1 MARKRK
7 NGQGTVRLRKD
18 GRWEG
23 RQIVVYDENGKA
35 KTKSVLAKT
44 KAECLEKLKQLQNS
58 CGTAKPLKIK
68 PDMRFGDWIGYWYE
82 THCRPTIRPT
92 TQKSYEEWIYVHVI
106 PGLGHIHLNKLTQA
120 DCQKFLNEMKANGRK
135 IHRDTKGPGMSERSV
150 RSCYHVIRMSL
161 ERAIKD
167 GLIKKNPILGCKL
180 SPPEQ
185 KEMKVLSR
193 EEIQRFLLQAKAEG
207 MYELF
212 LLELTTGL
220 RRGELL
226 ALRWDDLN
234 IRTGE
239 LHINKLAGFTPD
251 RLLYVC
257 NNVSAEEM
265 KNAADNGLIVSVDS
279 LSQLDQYG
287 KVNPGGK
294 VMIRINPGIGA
305 GHHKKVITA
314 GKETKFGI
322 DPTSLDEVR
331 ALLKKHSL
339 TLAGVNQHIGSLFME
354 PDNYLNAIEF
364 LLHFVQS
371 DLADLLPGIEI
382 IDFGGGLG
390 IPYRKYEEEPRL
402 DMAELG
408 RRLHALLSAWVE
420 ETGYKG
426 KFFIEPGR
434 YVVAECGV
442 LLGTVHATKF
452 NGENRYV
459 GTDLGFNV
467 LVRPAMYD
475 SFHDIEIFRGGGEPD
490 TDLVE
495 QSIVGNICESGD
507 ILAKKRM
514 LPLIKEGD
522 IVAALDAGAYGF
534 VMSSSYNQRPR
545 AAEVLITSDGTPKL
559 IRRRETLDDL
569 TRCFVEE

>member
-239 LHINKLAGFTPD
+239 LHINKQVYPVGGKLITSEPKTKAANRTIILPPAMVEVLLEYRKGVFSDLMFPSRIKPD
-251 RLLYVC
+251 QPIDPGYVRKRLQVILERSGC
-257 NNVSAEEM
+257 KRIRFHDLRHTFATISLEHGMDIKTLSAIIGHISSRTTLNIYTHITSEM
-265 KNAADNGLIVSVDS
+265 QENAAVSIDQGIAGVETVTARQEERGDR
-279 LSQLDQYG
+279 SQSRLTP
-287 KVNPGGK
+287 VHPPRPTPGTGYLK
-294 VMIRINPGIGA
+294 QI
-305 GHHKKVITA
+305 
-314 GKETKFGI
+314 KENLWEGRYSPI
-322 DPTSLDEVR
+322 WPDG
-331 ALLKKHSL
+331 KKHSRNVYGHTEAECEEKL
-339 TLAGVNQHIGSLFME
+339 KNLILQMKAEIAALRSGASTEYPDGVSPKKKQLAAYLRENPGASSKSDIARQLGIDISTVRRYYEEVREELAGQ
-354 PDNYLNAIEF
+354 
-364 LLHFVQS
+364 
-371 DLADLLPGIEI
+371 
-382 IDFGGGLG
+382 
-390 IPYRKYEEEPRL
+390 
-402 DMAELG
+402 
-408 RRLHALLSAWVE
+408 
-420 ETGYKG
+420 
-426 KFFIEPGR
+426 
-434 YVVAECGV
+434 
-442 LLGTVHATKF
+442 
-452 NGENRYV
+452 
-459 GTDLGFNV
+459 
-467 LVRPAMYD
+467 
-475 SFHDIEIFRGGGEPD
+475 
-490 TDLVE
+490 
-495 QSIVGNICESGD
+495 
-507 ILAKKRM
+507 
-514 LPLIKEGD
+514 
-522 IVAALDAGAYGF
+522 GA
-534 VMSSSYNQRPR
+534 
-545 AAEVLITSDGTPKL
+545 
-559 IRRRETLDDL
+559 
-569 TRCFVEE
+569 